1 MNNQFESFVETLR
14 CMGVKSLSIEFQQ
27 TTPVESGHLI
37 DPSPNKTTKKEESVK
52 PVTKPITQSVS
63 QNNKSDTDIFDVQ
76 GEPESKQIKKTTLT
90 EKVTT
95 VENKEQK
102 ETTPLSTKSPYD
114 RFWALNENDDG
125 SDEVKEERRALIL
138 IMTLDDIIRINNDCE
153 LGIDTDQT
161 LEQLRNELSNCF

>member
-76 GEPESKQIKKTTLT
+76 
-90 EKVTT
+90 
-95 VENKEQK
+95 ENQK
-102 ETTPLSTKSPYD
+102 ANKS
-114 RFWALNENDDG
+114 
-125 SDEVKEERRALIL
+125 RRQ
-138 IMTLDDIIRINNDCE
+138 R
-153 LGIDTDQT
+153 
-161 LEQLRNELSNCF
+161 

>member
-63 QNNKSDTDIFDVQ
+63 QNNKSDTDIFAVR

-90 EKVTT
+90 EKVIT

>member
-14 CMGVKSLSIEFQQ
+14 CVGVKSLSIEFQQ

-52 PVTKPITQSVS
+52 PVAKPITQSVS

-90 EKVTT
+90 EKVIT

-114 RFWALNENDDG
+114 RFWAINEEDDG
-125 SDEVKEERRALIL
+125 GDQAGEQRRALIGL
-138 IMTLDDIIRINNDCE
+138 MTRDDILRINNDCE
-153 LGIDTDQT
+153 LGIDTDQS
-161 LEQLRNELSNCF
+161 LDQLRAELAACF